1 MNQLSND
8 IKWNKIRA
16 IEKELSRLYYDY
28 CSSHGFGEDAHKIA
42 KREVW
47 ILANKIYDI
56 ASSVYT
62 DYQNIMLA
70 QKAKRYNWSTSSIHW
85 STTLKKINK
94 VSKYYTTIA
103 FYQEIENAWAE
114 YEYTNS

>member
-1 MNQLSND
+1 MNSND
-8 IKWNKIRA
+8 LKWNKIKA
-16 IEKELSRLYYDY
+16 IEKELSIIYDY
-28 CSSHGFGEDAHKIA
+28 YNYYYSGCSFELSDKIA

-47 ILANKIYDI
+47 LLANKILEI
-56 ASSVYT
+56 ANSVHT

-70 QKAKRYNWSTSSIHW
+70 QKAKRYNWSTSPIHW
-85 STTLKKINK
+85 STTLEKINK

-114 YEYTNS
+114 YDYTNS

>member
-47 ILANKIYDI
+47 IIANKIYDI
-56 ASSVYT
+56 AT
-62 DYQNIMLA
+62 EGLEKD
-70 QKAKRYNWSTSSIHW
+70 RYWDCFPEHW
-85 STTLKKINK
+85 SSLLERINRVCSSK
-94 VSKYYTTIA
+94 NPEYSDKYKQQTIEDFWSKYDYA
-103 FYQEIENAWAE
+103 
-114 YEYTNS
+114 NS

>member
-47 ILANKIYDI
+47 IIANKIYNI
-56 ASSVYT
+56 AT
-62 DYQNIMLA
+62 EGLEKD
-70 QKAKRYNWSTSSIHW
+70 RYWDCFPEHW
-85 STTLKKINK
+85 SSLLERINRVCSSK
-94 VSKYYTTIA
+94 NPEYSDKYKQQTIEDFWSKYDYA
-103 FYQEIENAWAE
+103 
-114 YEYTNS
+114 NS

>member
-47 ILANKIYDI
+47 IIANKIYNI
-56 ASSVYT
+56 AT
-62 DYQNIMLA
+62 EGLEKD
-70 QKAKRYNWSTSSIHW
+70 RYWNCFPEHW
-85 STTLKKINK
+85 SSLLERINRVCSSK
-94 VSKYYTTIA
+94 NPEYSDKYKQQTIEDFWSKYDYA
-103 FYQEIENAWAE
+103 
-114 YEYTNS
+114 NS

>member
-56 ASSVYT
+56 ATEGLEKDIYW
-62 DYQNIMLA
+62 DCFPE
-70 QKAKRYNWSTSSIHW
+70 HW
-85 STTLKKINK
+85 SSLLERINRVCSSK
-94 VSKYYTTIA
+94 NPEYSDKYKQQTIEDFWSKYDYA
-103 FYQEIENAWAE
+103 
-114 YEYTNS
+114 NS

>member
-47 ILANKIYDI
+47 IIANKIYNI
-56 ASSVYT
+56 AT
-62 DYQNIMLA
+62 EDLEKDRYQDCFPE
-70 QKAKRYNWSTSSIHW
+70 HW
-85 STTLKKINK
+85 SSLLERINRVCSSK
-94 VSKYYTTIA
+94 NPEYSDKYKQQTIEDFWSKYDYA
-103 FYQEIENAWAE
+103 
-114 YEYTNS
+114 NS

>member
-56 ASSVYT
+56 AT
-62 DYQNIMLA
+62 EGLEKD
-70 QKAKRYNWSTSSIHW
+70 RYWDCFPEHW
-85 STTLKKINK
+85 SSLLERINRVCSSK
-94 VSKYYTTIA
+94 NLEYSDKYKQQTIEDFWSKYDYA
-103 FYQEIENAWAE
+103 
-114 YEYTNS
+114 NS

>member
-47 ILANKIYDI
+47 ILADKIY
-56 ASSVYT
+56 
-62 DYQNIMLA
+62 NITTEGLE
-70 QKAKRYNWSTSSIHW
+70 KDRYWDCFPEHW
-85 STTLKKINK
+85 SSLLERINRVCSSK
-94 VSKYYTTIA
+94 NPEYSDKYKQQTIEDFWSKYDYA
-103 FYQEIENAWAE
+103 
-114 YEYTNS
+114 NS

>member
-8 IKWNKIRA
+8 IKWNKIIA

-56 ASSVYT
+56 AT
-62 DYQNIMLA
+62 EGLEKD
-70 QKAKRYNWSTSSIHW
+70 RYWDCFPEHW
-85 STTLKKINK
+85 SSLLERINRVCSSK
-94 VSKYYTTIA
+94 NPEYSDKYKQQTIEDFWSKYDYA
-103 FYQEIENAWAE
+103 
-114 YEYTNS
+114 NS

>member
-42 KREVW
+42 KKEVW
-47 ILANKIYDI
+47 ILADKIY
-56 ASSVYT
+56 
-62 DYQNIMLA
+62 NITTEGLE
-70 QKAKRYNWSTSSIHW
+70 KDRYWDCFPEHW
-85 STTLKKINK
+85 SSLLERINRVCSSK
-94 VSKYYTTIA
+94 NPEYSDKYKQQTIEDFWSKYDYA
-103 FYQEIENAWAE
+103 
-114 YEYTNS
+114 NS

>member
-47 ILANKIYDI
+47 IIANKIYDI
-56 ASSVYT
+56 AT
-62 DYQNIMLA
+62 EGLEKD
-70 QKAKRYNWSTSSIHW
+70 RYWDCFPEHW
-85 STTLKKINK
+85 SSLLERINRVCSSK
-94 VSKYYTTIA
+94 NPEYSDKYKQQTIEDFWSKYDY
-103 FYQEIENAWAE
+103 EN
-114 YEYTNS
+114 S

>member
-56 ASSVYT
+56 AT
-62 DYQNIMLA
+62 EGLEKD
-70 QKAKRYNWSTSSIHW
+70 RYWDCFPEHW
-85 STTLKKINK
+85 SSLLERINRVCSSK
-94 VSKYYTTIA
+94 NPEYSDKYKQQTIEDFWSKYDY
-103 FYQEIENAWAE
+103 EN
-114 YEYTNS
+114 S

>member
-47 ILANKIYDI
+47 ILADKIY
-56 ASSVYT
+56 
-62 DYQNIMLA
+62 NITTECLE
-70 QKAKRYNWSTSSIHW
+70 KDRYWNCFPEHW
-85 STTLKKINK
+85 SSLLERINRVCSSK
-94 VSKYYTTIA
+94 NPEYSDKYKQQTIEDFWSKYDYA
-103 FYQEIENAWAE
+103 NF
-114 YEYTNS
+114 

>member
-47 ILANKIYDI
+47 IIANKIYNI
-56 ASSVYT
+56 AT
-62 DYQNIMLA
+62 EGLEKD
-70 QKAKRYNWSTSSIHW
+70 RYWDCFPEHW
-85 STTLKKINK
+85 SSLLERINRVCSSK
-94 VSKYYTTIA
+94 NPEYSDKYKQQTIEDFWSKYDY
-103 FYQEIENAWAE
+103 EN
-114 YEYTNS
+114 S

>member
-47 ILANKIYDI
+47 IIANKIYNI
-56 ASSVYT
+56 AT
-62 DYQNIMLA
+62 EGLEKD
-70 QKAKRYNWSTSSIHW
+70 RYWDCFPEHW
-85 STTLKKINK
+85 SSFLERINRVCSSK
-94 VSKYYTTIA
+94 NPEYSDKYKQQTIEDFWSKYDYA
-103 FYQEIENAWAE
+103 
-114 YEYTNS
+114 NS

>member
-56 ASSVYT
+56 AT
-62 DYQNIMLA
+62 EGLEKD
-70 QKAKRYNWSTSSIHW
+70 RYWDCFPKHW
-85 STTLKKINK
+85 SSLLERINRVCSSK
-94 VSKYYTTIA
+94 NPEYSDKYKQQTIEDFWSKYDYA
-103 FYQEIENAWAE
+103 
-114 YEYTNS
+114 NS

>member
-47 ILANKIYDI
+47 ILANKIY
-56 ASSVYT
+56 
-62 DYQNIMLA
+62 NITTEGLE
-70 QKAKRYNWSTSSIHW
+70 KDRYWDCFPEHW
-85 STTLKKINK
+85 SSLLERINRVCSSK
-94 VSKYYTTIA
+94 NPEYSDKYKQQTIEDFWSKYDYA
-103 FYQEIENAWAE
+103 
-114 YEYTNS
+114 NS

>member
-16 IEKELSRLYYDY
+16 IKKELSRLYYDY

-47 ILANKIYDI
+47 IIANKIYNI
-56 ASSVYT
+56 AT
-62 DYQNIMLA
+62 EGLEKD
-70 QKAKRYNWSTSSIHW
+70 RYWDCFPEHW
-85 STTLKKINK
+85 SSLLERINRVCSSK
-94 VSKYYTTIA
+94 NPEYSDKYKQQTIEDFWSKYDYA
-103 FYQEIENAWAE
+103 
-114 YEYTNS
+114 NS

>member
-56 ASSVYT
+56 AT
-62 DYQNIMLA
+62 EGLEKD
-70 QKAKRYNWSTSSIHW
+70 RYWDCFPEHW
-85 STTLKKINK
+85 SSLLERINRVCSSK
-94 VSKYYTTIA
+94 NPEYSDKYKQQTIEDFWSKYDYA
-103 FYQEIENAWAE
+103 
-114 YEYTNS
+114 NS

>member
-47 ILANKIYDI
+47 ILADKIYNI
-56 ASSVYT
+56 AT
-62 DYQNIMLA
+62 EGLEKD
-70 QKAKRYNWSTSSIHW
+70 RYWDCFPEHW
-85 STTLKKINK
+85 SSLLERINRVCSSK
-94 VSKYYTTIA
+94 NPEYSDKYKQQTIEDFWSKYDYA
-103 FYQEIENAWAE
+103 
-114 YEYTNS
+114 NS

>member
-42 KREVW
+42 KREIGRAHV
-47 ILANKIYDI
+47 
-56 ASSVYT
+56 
-62 DYQNIMLA
+62 
-70 QKAKRYNWSTSSIHW
+70 
-85 STTLKKINK
+85 
-94 VSKYYTTIA
+94 
-103 FYQEIENAWAE
+103 
-114 YEYTNS
+114 